1 VSEDGRRR
9 RLGALTALVVGLFL
23 GLTLLPV
30 GITGP
35 VGGYIGHALWQLL
48 GAGALGIPLLGIGL
62 ALAGFDRLGGLD
74 MKRSAI
80 LIVGLSV
87 LVPYVVGVLTD
98 VSPADLDADVGQRG
112 FAARMVGL
120 VPGFLAETIAG
131 KIGVA
136 GAVLLGFLALSA
148 LTLVTFAWHPL
159 QRLEAGRDGAAVR
172 RYDGTTKGRTGGRA
186 DGRNGGPDAGGPVDG
201 DDDPTD
207 GLAPSGDRRRKERKK
222 KDQSAETGEAAD
234 SGGLLAGL
242 PPFRRSAVPPA
253 TDKARRKKTEAAAAG
268 VGEESDTPPVDLLT
282 APARDDIDAGE
293 AQLDRLGQSLLDTLR
308 TFKVE
313 GQISGRTTGPV
324 VTQFEVVPGA
334 GVKAGRIVAL
344 ADDLAMS
351 MRAPSIRVAPIPG
364 KGAVGV
370 EVPNPTARMVTLRE
384 LLESPEWGR
393 GRAALPV
400 ALGRDLEGK
409 PVVADL
415 AKMPHLL
422 IAGATGTGKSVTINT
437 IITSLIYRHP
447 PRDLRLLMVDPK
459 MVELSMYNALP
470 HLRHKVVTNNHDAA
484 SVLKWAVFEMN
495 RRYELLQANG
505 ARNLADFNRKVEEG
519 KPLRHPARPK
529 PTLVTISAEAPD
541 TPPEPP
547 AEEMYGEGVLPMIVI
562 VIDELADLMMTVQ
575 AEVETP
581 LAMLAQ
587 KARAIGIHLLL
598 ATQRPS
604 VNVITGLIKANFP
617 SRIAFRVASKVDSR
631 TILDQ
636 NGAEALLGNGD
647 MLFLP
652 PGKSEPMRLQGA
664 YISTEDSEKVMEW
677 YVARREA
684 RRAALQ
690 TPAAE
695 ADILELVRAQEGEGE
710 GGPGEDAAGERDALF
725 REAAEACLQNQGGS
739 TSLLQ
744 RRLRIGYGRAA
755 RIIDQ
760 LHYAGIL
767 GPPDGSKPREVLV
780 GFDQLDEYCK

>member
-1 VSEDGRRR
+1 VTAPAAPLLKPGDGGRRR
-9 RLGALTALVVGLFL
+9 RLGAITALVVGLFL

-30 GITGP
+30 PVTGP

-120 VPGFLAETIAG
+120 VPGFLAESISG

-159 QRLEAGRDGAAVR
+159 QRLEAGGTVGERESGTAGRRDGGTVDPAVEVGER
-172 RYDGTTKGRTGGRA
+172 RRE
-186 DGRNGGPDAGGPVDG
+186 
-201 DDDPTD
+201 
-207 GLAPSGDRRRKERKK
+207 RKERKEQK
-222 KDQSAETGEAAD
+222 EQKEQKEKEPAAAA
-234 SGGLLAGL
+234 GPAKPPAGLLAGII
-242 PPFRRSAVPPA
+242 PTRRPAVSPSRRPA
-253 TDKARRKKTEAAAAG
+253 
-268 VGEESDTPPVDLLT
+268 EESDTPPVDLLT
-282 APARDDIDAGE
+282 APAREDIDAGE
-293 AQLDRLGQSLLDTLR
+293 AQLDRLGQSLLETLR

-384 LLESPEWGR
+384 MLESAEWDR
-393 GRAALPV
+393 ARARAALPI

-409 PVVADL
+409 PIVADL

-437 IITSLIYRHP
+437 IITGLIYRHP
-447 PRDLRLLMVDPK
+447 PRELRLLMVDPK

-484 SVLKWAVFEMN
+484 SMLKWAVFEMN

-519 KPLRHPARPK
+519 KPLRNPSRPK

-541 TPPEPP
+541 TPPEPS
-547 AEEMYGEGVLPMIVI
+547 AEDQYTDGILPMIVI

-587 KARAIGIHLLL
+587 KARAIGIHLIL

-664 YISTEDSEKVMEW
+664 FISTDDTEKVMDW

-690 TPAAE
+690 TPSAE
-695 ADILELVRAQEGEGE
+695 SDILEVMRAQEGEG
-710 GGPGEDAAGERDALF
+710 GPADAEAGERDALF
-725 REAAEACLQNQGGS
+725 REAAEACIQNQGGS